1 MTTIPRPGA
10 QRSGSLTR
18 PQGQLVP
25 PWQWMPIS
33 VRDALALAL
42 ASRLVLAGIVW
53 LSLRIFPRFGL
64 YPAQLPD
71 SFFPEH
77 PALDGWARWDAAH
90 YVAIAQMGY
99 GGANPSPHGGLG
111 FFPLY
116 PLLMRG
122 AVEVVG
128 ASPTPAHLA
137 LAGLLISNA
146 AFVAVVATV
155 AWIGARQ
162 FGDRIGT
169 HAALFLCIAPFSFF
183 FNAAY
188 TESLFLALSLF
199 SLIAASHGRWWWS
212 GLLAGLA
219 SATRLLGLAL
229 APAILVL
236 AWKRGARLR
245 DAAVSAC
252 LSVSGTVLYGL
263 YCWWQFDNPLAYFD
277 AQATWG
283 GWDEHVRFYAELF
296 FRHPRQALGGRPED
310 LIVLINILVAA
321 GYLALLPVVWR
332 RLDPGLAMFS
342 TLIVVVQGAFVWVSL
357 GRYVL
362 PAAGVYLAAAL
373 LFTDGGASRWR
384 WLREPLI
391 VCSSLLLSFLSI
403 LYALGFW
410 VV

>member
-1 MTTIPRPGA
+1 
-10 QRSGSLTR
+10 
-18 PQGQLVP
+18 
-25 PWQWMPIS
+25 MPIA
-33 VRDALALAL
+33 VRDALILAV
-42 ASRLVLAGIVW
+42 ASRLALAGIVW
-53 LSLRIFPRFGL
+53 LALRIFPRFGL

-71 SFFPEH
+71 SFFPQH

-111 FFPLY
+111 FFPMY

-122 AVEVVG
+122 LVELAG
-128 ASPTPAHLA
+128 ANPTPGNLA
-137 LAGLLISNA
+137 LAGLIISNA
-146 AFVAVVATV
+146 AFLAVVATV
-155 AWIGARQ
+155 AWIGAHQ
-162 FGDRIGT
+162 FGDRVGT
-169 HAALFLCIAPFSFF
+169 QAALFLCVAPFSFF

-199 SLIAASHGRWWWS
+199 ALIAANHRRWWWS
-212 GLLAGLA
+212 GVCAGLA
-219 SATRLLGLAL
+219 SSTRLLGLAL
-229 APAILVL
+229 APAILLL
-236 AWKRGARLR
+236 AWKRGARPR
-245 DAAVSAC
+245 DAAISTF
-252 LSVSGTVLYGL
+252 LSVSGAVLYGL
-263 YCWWQFDNPLAYFD
+263 YCWWKFDNPFAYFE

-296 FRHPRQALGGRPED
+296 FLHPRQTLGGRPED
-310 LIVLINILVAA
+310 LIVLIDVLVAM
-321 GYLALLPVVWR
+321 GYVALLPVVWR

-342 TLIVVVQGAFVWVSL
+342 TLIILVQGAFVWVSL

-373 LFTDGGASRWR
+373 LVTGDGDASRWR
-384 WLREPLI
+384 LLREPLV
-391 VCSSLLLSFLSI
+391 VCSSLLLSWLAV

>member
-1 MTTIPRPGA
+1 M
-10 QRSGSLTR
+10 
-18 PQGQLVP
+18 
-25 PWQWMPIS
+25 
-33 VRDALALAL
+33 
-42 ASRLVLAGIVW
+42 
-53 LSLRIFPRFGL
+53 SLRIFPRFGL

-71 SFFPEH
+71 SFFPQH

-122 AVEVVG
+122 LVELSG
-128 ASPTPAHLA
+128 ASPTPARLA
-137 LAGLLISNA
+137 LAGLIISNA
-146 AFVAVVATV
+146 AFLAVVATV

-162 FGDRIGT
+162 FGDQVGT
-169 HAALFLCIAPFSFF
+169 QAALFLCVAPFSFF

-188 TESLFLALSLF
+188 TESLFLAFSLF
-199 SLIAASHGRWWWS
+199 TLIAASHGRWWWA
-212 GLLAGLA
+212 GLFAGLA

-236 AWKRGARLR
+236 AWKRGIRLR
-245 DAAVSAC
+245 NAVISAC
-252 LSVSGTVLYGL
+252 LSASGTMLYGL
-263 YCWWQFDNPLAYFD
+263 YCWWKFDNPLAYFD

-283 GWDEHVRFYAELF
+283 GWNEHVRFYAELF

-310 LIVLINILVAA
+310 LIVLIDVLVAA
-321 GYLALLPVVWR
+321 GYFALLPVVWR

-342 TLIVVVQGAFVWVSL
+342 TLIVVVQGALVWVSL

-362 PAAGVYLAAAL
+362 PAAGVYLGAAL
-373 LFTDGGASRWR
+373 VFHGDEGTGRWG
-384 WLREPLI
+384 WLREPLV
-391 VCSSLLLSFLSI
+391 VCSSLLLSFLAV